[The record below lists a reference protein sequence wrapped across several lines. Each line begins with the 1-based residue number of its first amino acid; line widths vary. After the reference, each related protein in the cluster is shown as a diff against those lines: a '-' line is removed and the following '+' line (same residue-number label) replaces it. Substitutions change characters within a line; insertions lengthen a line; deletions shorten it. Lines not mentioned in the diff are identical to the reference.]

1 MNDTLSVGSV
11 STLGGGVNVI
21 GPTSISGATAAEGST
36 TINGTLSV
44 GQIFGSQAIQQV
56 VQHVE
61 HAGLLVI
68 DGTHRRRSW

>member
-1 MNDTLSVGSV
+1 MNNTLSVGGV

-21 GPTSISGATAAEGST
+21 GASISGATAIEGST

-56 VQHVE
+56 IQHVE
-61 HAGLLVI
+61 HAILV
-68 DGTHRRRSW
+68 S